1 MAIEIEKKFT
11 LKSDSWRAHVESSNQ
26 IRQGYLVSGMEPDQ
40 PSSVRV
46 RISDNKAS
54 LNIKSVV
61 LGSARHEFE
70 YSIPLDDAE
79 YMLTQLCKPYLIE
92 KTRHIV
98 VHAGHRWEID
108 VFEDANQGLE
118 IAEIELPSIDT
129 DFELPDWAGKEV
141 TDDLRYY
148 NIYLVD
154 KPYTLW

>member
-1 MAIEIEKKFT
+1 MAIEIERKFT
-11 LKSDSWRAHVESSNQ
+11 LKNDSWRTQVERSSR
-26 IRQGYLVSGMEPDQ
+26 IRQGYLVSGMEAGQ
-40 PSSVRV
+40 PSSVRI
-46 RISDNKAS
+46 RISNSHAS

-79 YMLTQLCKPYLIE
+79 YMLEQLCKPHLIE

-108 VFEDANQGLE
+108 VFEGVNQGLE
-118 IAEIELPSIDT
+118 MAEIELQSIDT
-129 DFELPDWAGKEV
+129 DFELPDWAGDEV

-154 KPYTLW
+154 KPYSLW

>member
-1 MAIEIEKKFT
+1 MAIEIERKFT
-11 LKSDSWRAHVESSNQ
+11 LKDDAWRAHIERSMT
-26 IRQGYLVSGMEPDQ
+26 IRQGYLVSGMETDQ

-46 RISDNKAS
+46 RISGNKAS

-79 YMLTQLCKPYLIE
+79 YMLKQLCKPHLIE

-98 VHAGHRWEID
+98 MYAGRRWEID
-108 VFEDANQGLE
+108 VFEGENRGLE
-118 IAEIELPSIDT
+118 IAELELPSVDS
-129 DFELPDWAGKEV
+129 DFELPDWAGEEV

-154 KPYTLW
+154 KPYVLW

>member
-1 MAIEIEKKFT
+1 MAIEIERKFT
-11 LKSDSWRAHVESSNQ
+11 LKNDSWRTQVQSSHS
-26 IRQGYLVSGMEPDQ
+26 IRQGYLVSGMEPNQ

-46 RISDNKAS
+46 RVSNDKAS

-61 LGSARHEFE
+61 LGNARHEFE
-70 YSIPLDDAE
+70 YSIPLDDANYLLDE
-79 YMLTQLCKPYLIE
+79 LCKPHLIE

-98 VHAGHRWEID
+98 MYAGHRWEID
-108 VFEDANQGLE
+108 VFEGVNKGLE
-118 IAEIELPSIDT
+118 MAEIELPATDT
-129 DFELPDWAGKEV
+129 VFELPGWAGDEV

>member
-1 MAIEIEKKFT
+1 MAIEIERKFT
-11 LKSDSWRAHVESSNQ
+11 LKNDSWRTQVERSSR
-26 IRQGYLVSGMEPDQ
+26 IRQGYLVSGMEAGQ
-40 PSSVRV
+40 PSSVRI
-46 RISDNKAS
+46 RISNSHAS

-79 YMLTQLCKPYLIE
+79 YMLEQLCKPHLIE

-108 VFEDANQGLE
+108 VFEGVNQGLE
-118 IAEIELPSIDT
+118 MAEIELQSIDT
-129 DFELPDWAGKEV
+129 DFELPDWAGEDV

-154 KPYTLW
+154 KPYSLW